1 MTDASTSARPRAPV
15 TRPDRR
21 FYSSMSAFGR
31 FGMRWFAPQIMPAP
45 HSHGHVEFNWLTG
58 GELDYVFDGRKVT
71 APANRLILFW
81 AGVSHQAIGVP
92 DLRAGDVRQCNIYL
106 PLDSF
111 LYLPKLGALTDC
123 IMGGG
128 VIALPPDAVDMATL
142 TRWYRDYRSG
152 NADRTDL
159 LKVEIGLML
168 RRTTLVGWETMLPP
182 WIDAG
187 GSGTGRASSLRH
199 VTAMVRFIAE
209 NIGEPF
215 GVPDVA
221 RATGLHPNYVQTLF
235 RRVMHVSIHR
245 FVIRMRLIRAR
256 ELLFST
262 DMSVDNIAFASGFT
276 SLSQFYE
283 QFKKAYGMPP
293 YRLKTDYL

>member
-1 MTDASTSARPRAPV
+1 
-15 TRPDRR
+15 
-21 FYSSMSAFGR
+21 MSAFGR
-31 FGMRWFAPQIMPAP
+31 LGMRWFTPQIMPAP
-45 HSHGHVEFNWLTG
+45 HSHGHVEFNWLTD
-58 GELDYVFDGRKVT
+58 GELDYVFDGRRVT

-92 DLRAGDVRQCNIYL
+92 VAAGDAPRQCNIYF

-128 VIALPPDAVDMATL
+128 VIALPPDAVDMAIL

-159 LKVEIGLML
+159 LKSEIGLML
-168 RRTTLVGWETMLPP
+168 RRTSLVGWDTLLSP

-187 GSGTGRASSLRH
+187 ASGTHRANPLRH
-199 VTAMVRFIAE
+199 VAAMIRFIAE
-209 NIGEPF
+209 NISEPF

-235 RRVMHVSIHR
+235 KRVMHVSIHR

-256 ELLFST
+256 ELLFAS